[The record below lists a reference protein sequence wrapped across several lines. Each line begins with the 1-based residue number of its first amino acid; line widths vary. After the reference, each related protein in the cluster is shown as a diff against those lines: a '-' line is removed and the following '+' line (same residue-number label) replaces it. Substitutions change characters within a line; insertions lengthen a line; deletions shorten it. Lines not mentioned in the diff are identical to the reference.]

1 MELHDFDDIRPYLP
15 EELPGVYERLFN
27 DKEFCKVLGYI
38 MPGVPLNTI
47 KAQMMS
53 CSTNLAFQKVF
64 CYTFLKQLL
73 EKASTGI
80 SFDASA
86 VDLSQRFTFI
96 SNHRDIVLDSA
107 FLDKLL
113 VDAGCDTTC
122 EIAIGDNLLSRP
134 WVRDLVGVNKAFIV
148 RRSLPRLQLMRA
160 SIQLSEYMH
169 YVVNQKND
177 NVWIAQREGRAKD
190 SNDRTQIAILKMMTL
205 GGEGSIIERLRQL
218 HLVPLSI
225 SYEYDPCDYLKAREF
240 QLKRDIEGWKKTA
253 EDDVLSMKTGIMGWK
268 GQIHYH
274 CASCI
279 DDYLLSLPAD
289 MPKNELYERIANH
302 IDQEIHR
309 HYRLYPNNYIAV
321 DMLNNT
327 SAFAGNYTENDKE
340 NFEKYLEGQ
349 LVKITDVPNKDEAFL
364 RECMLTMYA
373 NPTINHLTAK

>member
-1 MELHDFDDIRPYLP
+1 MELRDFDDIRPYLP
-15 EELPGVYERLFN
+15 EELPAVYERLFR
-27 DKEFCKVLGYI
+27 DEEFCKVLGYI
-38 MPGVPLNTI
+38 MPGVPLEII
-47 KAQMMS
+47 KSQMMS
-53 CSTNLAFQKVF
+53 CKTSLDFQKVF
-64 CYTFLKQLL
+64 CYTFLEQLL
-73 EKASTGI
+73 QRASTGI
-80 SFDASA
+80 SMDTEA
-86 VDLSQRFTFI
+86 VDLKQRYTFI

-107 FLDKLL
+107 FLDMLL

-148 RRSLPRLQLMRA
+148 QRSLPRLQLMRA

-169 YVVNQKND
+169 FVINEKND

-190 SNDRTQIAILKMMTL
+190 SNDRTQVAILKMMTL

-253 EDDVLSMKTGIMGWK
+253 EDDVLSMKTGILGWK

-274 CASCI
+274 CAPCI
-279 DDYLLSLPAD
+279 DDFLLSLPAD
-289 MPKNELYERIANH
+289 MPKNELYECIATH

-309 HYRLYPNNYIAV
+309 YYMLYPNNYIAL
-321 DMLNNT
+321 DILNDN
-327 SAFAGNYTENDKE
+327 SSFANKYTEEDKAT
-340 NFEKYLEGQ
+340 FEKYLEGQ
-349 LVKITDVPNKDEAFL
+349 LAKITDVENKDEDFL
-364 RECMLTMYA
+364 RECILTMYA

>member
-1 MELHDFDDIRPYLP
+1 MELRDFDDIRPYLP
-15 EELPGVYERLFN
+15 EELPAVYERLFR
-27 DKEFCKVLGYI
+27 DEEFCKVLGYI
-38 MPGVPLNTI
+38 MPGVPLEII
-47 KAQMMS
+47 KSQMMS
-53 CSTNLAFQKVF
+53 CKTSLDFQKVF
-64 CYTFLKQLL
+64 CYTFLEQLL
-73 EKASTGI
+73 QRASTGI
-80 SFDASA
+80 SMDTEA
-86 VDLSQRFTFI
+86 VDLKQRYTFI

-107 FLDKLL
+107 FLDMLL

-148 RRSLPRLQLMRA
+148 QRSLPRLQLMRA

-169 YVVNQKND
+169 FVINEKND

-190 SNDRTQIAILKMMTL
+190 SNDRTQVAILKMMTL

-240 QLKRDIEGWKKTA
+240 QLKRDIVGWKKTA
-253 EDDVLSMKTGIMGWK
+253 EDDVLSMKTGILGWK

-274 CASCI
+274 CAPCI
-279 DDYLLSLPAD
+279 DDFLLSLPAD
-289 MPKNELYERIANH
+289 MPKNELYECIATH

-309 HYRLYPNNYIAV
+309 YYMLYPNNYIAL
-321 DMLNNT
+321 DILNDN
-327 SAFAGNYTENDKE
+327 SSFANKYTEEDKAT
-340 NFEKYLEGQ
+340 FEKYLEGQ
-349 LVKITDVPNKDEAFL
+349 LAKITDVENKDEDFL
-364 RECMLTMYA
+364 RECILTMYA